1 MPCLRWRGWFRDRV
15 YATVSGMRAGW
26 PVEDAMAN
34 RTEVTNELIFET
46 LKSIQA
52 TLSKL
57 ADDMHEVKERLGIL
71 EMQYASLSN
80 RMDRM
85 DLRIERIERR
95 LGLIEA

>member
-1 MPCLRWRGWFRDRV
+1 M
-15 YATVSGMRAGW
+15 
-26 PVEDAMAN
+26 EDAMAN
-34 RTEVTNELIFET
+34 RTEVTNEPIFKT

-57 ADDMHEVKERLGIL
+57 VDDIHEVKERLGII

>member
-1 MPCLRWRGWFRDRV
+1 
-15 YATVSGMRAGW
+15 
-26 PVEDAMAN
+26 MAN
-34 RTEVTNELIFET
+34 RTEVTNGLIFKT

-57 ADDMHEVKERLGIL
+57 VDDMHEVKERLGII

-95 LGLIEA
+95 FCLIEG